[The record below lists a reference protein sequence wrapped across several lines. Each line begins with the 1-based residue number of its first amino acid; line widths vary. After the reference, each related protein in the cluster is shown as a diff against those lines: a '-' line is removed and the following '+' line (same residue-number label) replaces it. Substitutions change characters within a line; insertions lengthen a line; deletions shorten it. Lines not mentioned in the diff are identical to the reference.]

1 MDSGI
6 AQQVIRHLD
15 QLPLELQ
22 RKVLEFTQALALS
35 LPKGV
40 PGKQLLRFAGVIE
53 ADDTRVMSQAIEKGC
68 ERSLRT
74 G

>member
-6 AQQVIRHLD
+6 AQQVIRQLD

-22 RKVLEFTQALALS
+22 RKVLEFTQALALT

-40 PGKQLLRFAGVIE
+40 SGKQLLRFAGVIE
-53 ADDTRVMSQAIEKGC
+53 ADDTRVMSQAIEEGC